1 MDLEVSTM
9 AQEMDPRAMQL
20 MQMLGA
26 GGPGG
31 LPPGMGAPPPPQG
44 MPGGMADDEL
54 SQDEEELVKS
64 ALDSIGSALGL
75 PTVSERERMIL
86 EQATSILQKLL
97 ANREGEV
104 EKAMGGG
111 GAMAVLRRQG
121 MRGQ

>member
-1 MDLEVSTM
+1 M

-31 LPPGMGAPPPPQG
+31 LPPGMGAPPPQG

-121 MRGQ
+121 MQGQ